1 MKPSQQSLFALAIL
15 MLLGGFVLTV
25 ANWKGKEALSI
36 AGSIGVLWFH
46 FSAHFGLRGTKWKAW
61 PQHLLIVSFICAN
74 LLRGFDVAFA
84 PVFFILV
91 IVAVLANILVSGMVL
106 LPKETSVNK
115 DSEEDYFSKK
125 SE

>member
-1 MKPSQQSLFALAIL
+1 MKPSQKSLFALAIL

-46 FSAHFGLRGTKWKAW
+46 FRAHFGLRGTKWKVW

-74 LLRGFDVAFA
+74 LLRGFDVPFA
-84 PVFFILV
+84 PVFFIVV
-91 IVAVLANILVSGMVL
+91 IVALLANILVSGMPL
-106 LPKETSVNK
+106 LPTMENDKEA
-115 DSEEDYFSKK
+115 E
-125 SE
+125 

>member
-1 MKPSQQSLFALAIL
+1 MKPTQQSLFALAIL
-15 MLLGGFVLTV
+15 MLFGGFVLTV

-46 FSAHFGLRGTKWKAW
+46 FSAHFGQHGSKWKAW

-74 LLRGFDVAFA
+74 LLRGFNVAFA

-91 IVAVLANILVSGMVL
+91 IVALLATILVSGMVL
-106 LPKETSVNK
+106 LPKETSLNK
-115 DSEEDYFSKK
+115 YSEEDYLPKK